1 MKMKWT
7 LKEERD
13 GTTWWVIRGGAF
25 SNVINSKYP
34 HRLWDDKDEID
45 MYCSNMNRRSNRKC
59 EVVEVRHRDGKK
71 Y

>member
-7 LKEERD
+7 LKEDRD

-34 HRLWDDKDEID
+34 HRLWDDKDEMD
-45 MYCSNMNRRSNRKC
+45 MYCRNMNRRSNRKC
-59 EVVEVRHRDGKK
+59 EVVEVRYRDGKK